1 MKIKVL
7 KKNNISYTGDIAR
20 LHAENIRFK
29 LSNLGIKFLT
39 KIYRTFL
46 LDKNI
51 KIWILVNNQRI
62 VGYLCG
68 CINNKKIYKNF
79 LLKNFFFLI
88 FFFLKNIL
96 SLSFL
101 KNFFGLIILILSSD
115 KKNYLCNS
123 ELLSIVISKK
133 FRNKFYGKKLI
144 RRLDIYLK
152 KKNKKEYIV
161 KVESKLN
168 KAINFYLSNKFK
180 RMFKINYP
188 LFNIVYLKKTL

>member
-1 MKIKVL
+1 MRIKVL
-7 KKNNISYTGDIAR
+7 KKSNISYTSDIAR

-79 LLKNFFFLI
+79 LLKNFFLLI
-88 FFFLKNIL
+88 FFFIKNIL

-133 FRNKFYGKKLI
+133 FRNKSYGKKLI
-144 RRLDIYLK
+144 RRLDLYFK

-161 KVESKLN
+161 KVESKLY

>member
-1 MKIKVL
+1 MRIKVL
-7 KKNNISYTGDIAR
+7 KKSNISYTSDIAR

-39 KIYRTFL
+39 KIYRT
-46 LDKNI
+46 
-51 KIWILVNNQRI
+51 
-62 VGYLCG
+62 
-68 CINNKKIYKNF
+68 F